1 MKTIGNYVFFYGGI
15 LSNFTKAHFKMEMF
29 CEIHEFFCSEQAFM
43 WLKAKY
49 FRDEETAKLILAEKS
64 DPKKV
69 KMLGRQ
75 VRNYDDEQWAAVRRR
90 FMEIAVLAKFKQ
102 NKPMAD
108 ALCDKAYN
116 GKTFVEASPI
126 DTIWGIGLGLDT
138 EDSVLVDETK
148 WRGTNLLGQ
157 VVGSVRVQL
166 LNPVTENSRFNKRL
180 KHEHHNTRS
189 HGRQ

>member
-1 MKTIGNYVFFYGGI
+1 MKTIGNYVFFYGGF
-15 LSNFTKAHFKMEMF
+15 LSNFAKARFKMGMF

-43 WLKAKY
+43 WMKAKY
-49 FRDEETAKLILAEKS
+49 FHDEDTAKLILAEKS
-64 DPKKV
+64 DPMKV

-90 FMEIAVLAKFKQ
+90 FMEIACLAKLKQ

-138 EDSVLVDETK
+138 ADSVLVDETK

-157 VVGSVRVQL
+157 VIGSVRIQL
-166 LNPVTENSRFNKRL
+166 INPVTENSRFNKRR
-180 KHEHHNTRS
+180 KHEYHNTRS
-189 HGRQ
+189 H